1 MCARRSWLA
10 RGDRGG
16 AKIEVSLA
24 ASTAVSSAVVTTATL
39 PSRRRQ
45 QPSKW
50 RAQGLWPARRYRGGR
65 GDRGVATIAASVLGG
80 FLYFSSAIWTGALKP
95 GSRCGKAST
104 RDVSQVFNYSRDGG
118 SIALVIECLGCAK
131 CI

>member
-1 MCARRSWLA
+1 MSARRSWLA
-10 RGDRGG
+10 CRDHGG

-80 FLYFSSAIWTGALKP
+80 FLDGSVEASVTSLKFSIIVEIKETTMMLLPFSFFFLYLFLKE
-95 GSRCGKAST
+95 K
-104 RDVSQVFNYSRDGG
+104 
-118 SIALVIECLGCAK
+118 
-131 CI
+131 

>member
-1 MCARRSWLA
+1 MPFSSFRLGPPDPAGGAAGGGPKQRRGRRSRPDAGLPPMCARRSWLA

-24 ASTAVSSAVVTTATL
+24 ASMALSSAVGTTATL
-39 PSRRRQ
+39 PSWRRQ

-50 RAQGLWPARRYRGGR
+50 RAQGLWPAR
-65 GDRGVATIAASVLGG
+65 GDREVATIAANVLGG

-95 GSRCGKAST
+95 P
-104 RDVSQVFNYSRDGG
+104 
-118 SIALVIECLGCAK
+118 
-131 CI
+131 